1 MLIKTNVLEL
11 KIGDF
16 VHYRGK
22 RRITSI
28 EKPYSHIR
36 IIGLDNKLF
45 VRFMIDK
52 SMNKYKECQDGLR

>member
-1 MLIKTNVLEL
+1 MLVKTKILEL
-11 KIGDF
+11 NIGDY

-28 EKPYSHIR
+28 EMPYNHIR

-52 SMNKYKECQDGLR
+52 SMDKYGENKDGLQ